1 MNNLLIR
8 SCEIE
13 KGQYDRSRST
23 DSFSTKALSIAR
35 EGFFMAEE
43 KKVLLE
49 RTELA
54 KAIARMAHEIVEK
67 CVAPSDL
74 VLIGIRSRGVHLAR
88 RLGRKVNEI
97 CQINLPVGIMD
108 VTPYR
113 DDRGRPENASA
124 LGALEA
130 PVAVDE
136 KTVVLIDDVIFRGRT
151 IRAAMD
157 AVERLGQPKRILVA
171 ALVDRGARELPIR
184 ADIVGKN
191 ITATENE
198 RVNVLLEELDGL
210 DQVTLAGWKS

>member
-1 MNNLLIR
+1 
-8 SCEIE
+8 
-13 KGQYDRSRST
+13 
-23 DSFSTKALSIAR
+23 
-35 EGFFMAEE
+35 MAEE

-54 KAIARMAHEIVEK
+54 KAITRMAHEIVEK

-88 RLGRKVNEI
+88 RLGRKINEI
-97 CQINLPVGIMD
+97 CQIMPPVGIMD

-113 DDRGRPENASA
+113 DDRSGPETASP

-130 PVAVDE
+130 SVAVDD

-157 AVERLGQPKRILVA
+157 AVARLGQPKRILVA

-184 ADIVGKN
+184 ADVVGKN
-191 ITATENE
+191 ITATDEQ
-198 RVNVLLEELDGL
+198 RVNVMLEELDGL
-210 DQVTLAGWKS
+210 DQVTLAGWKT

>member
-1 MNNLLIR
+1 
-8 SCEIE
+8 
-13 KGQYDRSRST
+13 
-23 DSFSTKALSIAR
+23 
-35 EGFFMAEE
+35 MAEE

-49 RTELA
+49 RTEMG
-54 KAIARMAHEIVEK
+54 KAITRMAHEIVEK

-88 RLGRKVNEI
+88 RLGRKVSEI
-97 CQINLPVGIMD
+97 CQIMPPVGIMD

-113 DDRGRPENASA
+113 DDRTRPDNGSP

-130 PVAVDE
+130 PVAVDD

-171 ALVDRGARELPIR
+171 ALIDRGARELPIR
-184 ADIVGKN
+184 ADVIGKN
-191 ITATENE
+191 VTATDDQ
-198 RVNVLLEELDGL
+198 RVNVLLEESDGL
-210 DQVTLAGWKS
+210 DQVTLASWRT